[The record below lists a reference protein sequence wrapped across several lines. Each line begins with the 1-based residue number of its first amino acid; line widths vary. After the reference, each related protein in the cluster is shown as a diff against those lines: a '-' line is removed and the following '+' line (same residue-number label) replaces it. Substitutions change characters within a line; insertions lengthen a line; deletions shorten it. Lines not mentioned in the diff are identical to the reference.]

1 MQWEEAWERK
11 RMIFTSP
18 DSRHPTSH
26 TQPQHHHPI
35 HIFPPLDLLLPL
47 LSLYFHHQNSTFPL
61 LHAPTFYSQLRSGL
75 HERDAHFAGVVWA
88 AIAVASRWSTD
99 RRVLWDGWGSDSEY
113 SAQDSLP
120 EGEWSEQNMK
130 HNGNNGKGNE
140 NEELE
145 WASAGWR
152 FFMRSLDGPSFTV
165 ASLNPPS
172 LYDLQFCSVCTFFLF
187 FKTPLSLLFLLI
199 Y

>member
-1 MQWEEAWERK
+1 
-11 RMIFTSP
+11 MIFTSP